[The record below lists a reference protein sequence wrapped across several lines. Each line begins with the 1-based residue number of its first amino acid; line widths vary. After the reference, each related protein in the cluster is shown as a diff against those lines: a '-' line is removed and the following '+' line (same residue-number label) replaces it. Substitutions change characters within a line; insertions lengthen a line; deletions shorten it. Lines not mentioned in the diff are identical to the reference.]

1 MNEWTLNDTAI
12 TTPSGAASKELNS
25 LRLPG
30 PTELIQ
36 VMQHRS
42 PLCPYLSRDLALSYQ
57 GQVLKRRK
65 QTTIENPIRKWFRNV
80 VIANDSTEGG

>member
-1 MNEWTLNDTAI
+1 MINFRTLNDTAI
-12 TTPSGAASKELNS
+12 AVTMKPSRQKPLQELDRA

-42 PLCPYLSRDLALSYQ
+42 PLRTYLSCDLALSYQ
-57 GQVLKRRK
+57 GEVLK
-65 QTTIENPIRKWFRNV
+65 
-80 VIANDSTEGG
+80 